1 MSAKIRERKL
11 GYRLSADDRST
22 VGRPMDEL
30 SLRELV

>member
-22 VGRPMDEL
+22 VRRSMDEP
-30 SLRELV
+30 SLRKLV